1 MSKTQLPAQGPVHR
15 RVRPLAWADD
25 KAMAG
30 QVGNVA
36 SEAAKAYWERS
47 DWVDRESAKRLRH
60 PLFAL
65 GPGFEYV
72 QITRD
77 GDRFT
82 IEIEGM
88 AKADA
93 YAMSHDP
100 REMLLATLAEMLM
113 GPNAELRGQPLAAGT
128 I

>member
-1 MSKTQLPAQGPVHR
+1 MNHETRPAQCPVDG

-36 SEAAKAYWERS
+36 SAAAKAYWERR
-47 DWVDRESAKRLRH
+47 DWVDREKAKRLRH

-65 GPGFEYV
+65 GPGTEYV
-72 QITRD
+72 RITRD

-82 IEIEGM
+82 VEVEGM
-88 AKADA
+88 AKVEAN
-93 YAMSHDP
+93 AMSHDP
-100 REMLLATLAEMLM
+100 RDMLLATLAEMLM
-113 GPNAELRGQPLAAGT
+113 GPNSHS
-128 I
+128 